1 MVEKTQKQEN
11 YVENNILLDLEF
23 HGKKQKRN
31 TFVIKE
37 DKTIFLQVVLLQ

>member
-1 MVEKTQKQEN
+1 MLKITFFLTWN
-11 YVENNILLDLEF
+11 F
-23 HGKKQKRN
+23 MGKKQKRN